1 MTLKKE
7 PSTNPVIKNRKASIT
22 FNRFAPLFCFINHEI
37 GCRRMKLWHH
47 RRGLNFFNII
57 INDGSNFVK
66 KNVAED
72 NANKRNF

>member
-1 MTLKKE
+1 
-7 PSTNPVIKNRKASIT
+7 
-22 FNRFAPLFCFINHEI
+22 
-37 GCRRMKLWHH
+37 MKLWHH